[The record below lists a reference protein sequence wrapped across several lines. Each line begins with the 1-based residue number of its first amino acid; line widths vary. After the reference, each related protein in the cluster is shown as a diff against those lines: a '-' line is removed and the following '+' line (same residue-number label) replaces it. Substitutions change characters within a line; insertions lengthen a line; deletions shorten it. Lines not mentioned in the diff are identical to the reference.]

1 MKRRETE
8 ANFKKV
14 TADSTT
20 TNIFARMIVHIQFFT
35 DKDRQETDSRS
46 TLTVYDP
53 CLIFISSSHIKLNL
67 KMHDSL
73 QSFCY

>member
-20 TNIFARMIVHIQFFT
+20 TNIFARMIAHIQFFT
-35 DKDRQETDSRS
+35 DKDRQEIDSRS
-46 TLTVYDP
+46 TLNVYDP
-53 CLIFISSSHIKLNL
+53 CLSFISSLHIKLNL
-67 KMHDSL
+67 KMHDPL
-73 QSFCY
+73 QAFCY